1 MPKSDIVSP
10 RLARLLRNERI
21 RRRLSINALA
31 KKSGVSQPMVSYIER
46 EMRSPTLKTLLRITE
61 ALDVDL
67 WKILKKASTPR

>member
-1 MPKSDIVSP
+1 
-10 RLARLLRNERI
+10 LRNERI